1 MKNITWIKLSLD
13 VFDNRKTMYL
23 LSLPQGEKYLLMWMY
38 LLVCAGKANNE
49 GKLTITD
56 AVPITPES
64 LSKTT
69 PWPLKVIKTVLKE
82 LEILKMIEIDQ
93 GVIRIANWDKYQSA
107 KKMQDIHEYKRL
119 AKQRQR
125 ERYKTAR
132 RS

>member
-13 VFDNRKTMYL
+13 IFDNRKTMYL

-56 AVPITPES
+56 TVPITPES

-69 PWPLKVIKTVLKE
+69 PWPLKFIKTVLKE
-82 LEILKMIEIDQ
+82 LEILKMIEVDQ
-93 GVIRIANWDKYQSA
+93 GVIRIANWEKYQSA
-107 KKMQDIHEYKRL
+107 KKMQDIREYNRL

-125 ERYKTAR
+125 ERHKSAR